1 RIRLA
6 LCDEIGLSYG
16 DYDHVAFE
24 SATGTQFHRGSEG
37 TASGAMDVATT
48 RPVPV
53 LSFSIAREEALLTGV
68 IDIIDRLHSYEEPVV
83 YVRDAHARR
92 SDPQAP
98 ETENKWWVGETE

>member
-1 RIRLA
+1 MRTETLNGIKLPSCWLEPVWLIHIELGPEDDERIRLA

-48 RPVPV
+48 
-53 LSFSIAREEALLTGV
+53 
-68 IDIIDRLHSYEEPVV
+68 
-83 YVRDAHARR
+83 
-92 SDPQAP
+92 
-98 ETENKWWVGETE
+98 